1 LMLGLPGN
9 PVSAIVCGHLFL
21 LPMLRA
27 LQGLPAK
34 AAPTARAI
42 LGEDVGPAG
51 PRVHYMRARLSPGD
65 GLPLIR
71 PFASQDS
78 ALLRIL
84 TEADALLIRP
94 LGDGPRRAGEAVDYI
109 PL

>member
-1 LMLGLPGN
+1 
-9 PVSAIVCGHLFL
+9 
-21 LPMLRA
+21 
-27 LQGLPAK
+27 
-34 AAPTARAI
+34 
-42 LGEDVGPAG
+42 
-51 PRVHYMRARLSPGD
+51 VHYMRARLSPGD
-65 GLPLIR
+65 GLPRII

-94 LGDGPRRAGEAVDYI
+94 QDDGPRRAGERVEYL

>member
-1 LMLGLPGN
+1 
-9 PVSAIVCGHLFL
+9 
-21 LPMLRA
+21 
-27 LQGLPAK
+27 
-34 AAPTARAI
+34 
-42 LGEDVGPAG
+42 
-51 PRVHYMRARLSPGD
+51 MRARLSPTD
-65 GLPLIR
+65 GLPRIS

-94 LGDGPRRAGEAVDYI
+94 LDDGPRRAGEMVGYI

>member
-1 LMLGLPGN
+1 
-9 PVSAIVCGHLFL
+9 
-21 LPMLRA
+21 
-27 LQGLPAK
+27 
-34 AAPTARAI
+34 
-42 LGEDVGPAG
+42 
-51 PRVHYMRARLSPGD
+51 MRARLSPGD
-65 GLPLIR
+65 GLPRIT

-94 LGDGPRRAGEAVDYI
+94 QDDGPRRAGERVDFI